1 MLTIGSLFSGIGGL
15 ELGLERAGLGP
26 TLWQAERDVDA
37 RAVLAWHWPKARR
50 FKDVRELDRCH
61 SPECETGWGCDCPSG
76 EDVEPVNIICGGF
89 PCQDLSSANVAG
101 RVGLDGARSGLWS
114 VFCGVVAFARPDWV
128 VVENV
133 GSAWREWVPVVR
145 GDLGREGYSSVPLR
159 VSPAELGFLHHRDRV
174 FIVAYAHGDREP
186 LCAVHAAMAGI
197 PADAGRARERS
208 RLACHE
214 AVARR
219 DGLPAGLARL
229 PGNAVVPAV
238 AELIGRGIATVHR
251 SNA

>member
-1 MLTIGSLFSGIGGL
+1 MPIGSLFSGIGGL

-26 TLWQAERDVDA
+26 VVWQAESDPDA

-50 FKDVRELDRCH
+50 FNDVRELDRCH
-61 SPECETGWGCDCPSG
+61 DPACEMGWGCDCPPG
-76 EDVEPVNIICGGF
+76 EDVEPVDIVCGGF
-89 PCQDLSSANVAG
+89 PCQDLSSANVVA
-101 RVGLDGARSGLWS
+101 RSGLEGARSGLWS
-114 VFCGVVAFARPDWV
+114 AFCGVVAFVRPDWV

-159 VSPAELGFLHHRDRV
+159 LSPAELGFPHHRDRV
-174 FIVAYAHGDREP
+174 FVVAYAHGESESLR
-186 LCAVHAAMAGI
+186 AVHAAMAGLRE
-197 PADAGRARERS
+197 DAGRAGNS
-208 RLACHE
+208 ARLACHE
-214 AVARR
+214 AVARP

-238 AELIGRGIATVHR
+238 AERIGRGILAV
-251 SNA
+251 AKGDA